1 MIKPVEYRGYLWKV
15 TFQYTPNREACKA
28 QGGPNVTHCMVT
40 PCLGIGMWDVVPPS
54 NRLVGV
60 GQRAHGDKP
69 SYEIGRKVA
78 LKRALATAPREF
90 RAAIWAAYL
99 GRKKAKPTQQEGW
112 ERGMVRLRDQIRLW
126 RGLVMDC
133 QEILGRYLPPD
144 GISADQAVSELLGLL
159 DGPQW
164 RDAEKGFKQNG

>member
-1 MIKPVEYRGYLWKV
+1 MIKPVEYGGYLWKV
-15 TFQYTPNREACKA
+15 TFQYIPNREACKA

-40 PCLGIGMWDVVPPS
+40 PYGVFQGEGGPKVGILAGSAM
-54 NRLVGV
+54 RT
-60 GQRAHGDKP
+60 QEDKP

-99 GRKKAKPTQQEGW
+99 GRKKAKPTEQEEW
-112 ERGMVRLRDQIRLW
+112 EQGMVRLRDQIRLW

-133 QEILGRYLPPD
+133 QEILGRYLPPN
-144 GISADQAVSELLGLL
+144 GIGADQAVSELLGLL

-164 RDAEKGFKQNG
+164 RDAEKGFKQNGK